1 MDKPLRI
8 LGIVN
13 LPWDPRLGGARV
25 WFELSQQWEKAGHK
39 IDKFCL
45 SDAFP
50 KPTGSRA
57 LSAWRQVI
65 FPFRAARYVRRNA
78 GKFDVIDCLIG
89 TLPFSKKSLRF
100 QGLLVGRSI
109 GLYLAYDKFIRT
121 SRKRWPDQPRG
132 RFIGRIF
139 YTFTSWLLRRSAD
152 RALTCCD
159 LLNVLNQDEKQVIK
173 EHSIRIPTIVL
184 PNGLN
189 ETERAAL
196 ADAAKSSAER
206 LARKEICFLGMWG
219 VRKGSRDWP
228 EIVRTVL
235 NSIPDAKFHFLGTM
249 TDEQTVLR
257 DLQLSPNDAIRCLT
271 TYDPKE
277 LPQLI
282 AGCGLGLFPSYIEGF
297 GLSVLEQLAAGIP
310 TIAYDVSGPRHI
322 FNAVGA
328 QFLVPAGDVKAMSQ
342 HAVEILRMNETDY
355 ETLSRNCR
363 EIAAQFRWEQVAAD
377 TIREY
382 QAALESVKSRD
393 QHPDMQTVSA

>member
-1 MDKPLRI
+1 VDKPLRI

-39 IDKFCL
+39 IENFCM
-45 SDAFP
+45 SDAFS

-89 TLPFSKKSLRF
+89 TLPFSKQSLRF
-100 QGLLVGRSI
+100 RGLLVGRSI
-109 GLYLAYDKFIRT
+109 GLYLAYDKFIRM
-121 SRKRWPDQPRG
+121 SRQRWPDQPRG

-139 YTFTSWLLRRSAD
+139 YRLTSWLLRRSAD
-152 RALTCCD
+152 RSLTCCD
-159 LLNVLNQDEKQVIK
+159 LLNVLNQDEKQVIE
-173 EHSIRIPTIVL
+173 EHSIRTPTIVL

-196 ADAAKSSAER
+196 AVAAKSSAER

-228 EIVRTVL
+228 EIVRTIL

-257 DLQLSPNDAIRCLT
+257 DLHLSPNDSIRCLT
-271 TYDPKE
+271 SYDPKE

-282 AGCGLGLFPSYIEGF
+282 AGCAVGLFPSYIEGF

-322 FNAVGA
+322 FNAARG
-328 QFLVPAGDVKAMSQ
+328 QFLVPAGDVKAMAR

-355 ETLSRNCR
+355 EALSRNCR
-363 EIAAQFRWEQVAAD
+363 EIAARFRWEQVASS
-377 TIREY
+377 TVREY
-382 QAALESVKSRD
+382 QAALENLKSRD
-393 QHPDMQTVSA
+393 RQPDMQTVSV